1 MHKLMLI
8 FPFATIVRINGIQD
22 VFRQSNLYQKIYS
35 SVDVPMM
42 RHMCKRPLRSFLIGG
57 RHVVKISKATHGTVR
72 IAAYRYTPLFEASEV
87 EAAFICRKF
96 NVAADVLAF
105 NEA

>member
-1 MHKLMLI
+1 MLV
-8 FPFATIVRINGIQD
+8 FPFTTILRIHRIQD

-35 SVDVPMM
+35 SVDIPMM
-42 RHMCKRPLRSFLIGG
+42 CHMCKRPLRSFFIGR
-57 RHVVKISKATHGTVR
+57 RHIIKISKATHGAVL

-96 NVAADVLAF
+96 NVATDMLAF
-105 NEA
+105 NE